1 MGKTT
6 YQELRDVW
14 GINIGPMGTAE
25 AFANNGVE
33 VPEHPNTYAGNNP
46 IGYVDPSG
54 SKWVNPN
61 DPRWPKR
68 PDYPSSAW
76 NAFYC
81 HIAPYLPCIQR
92 TVSSTYAILARH
104 PGLPGDQGGP
114 KDALRHCVWACLTR
128 KTCGKE
134 AYQHG
139 VIDHENSTAP
149 WAKGKWNPTYSP
161 QDLANDEMGDAM
173 SRRSGSCEAECVAA
187 LKRGDLYI
195 LPKKNWQG

>member
-1 MGKTT
+1 MRHYLPGLGRFISRVHLHQAVAMGKTT

-104 PGLPGDQGGP
+104 PGLPGDQGEIGR
-114 KDALRHCVWACLTR
+114 AHV
-128 KTCGKE
+128 
-134 AYQHG
+134 
-139 VIDHENSTAP
+139 
-149 WAKGKWNPTYSP
+149 
-161 QDLANDEMGDAM
+161 
-173 SRRSGSCEAECVAA
+173 
-187 LKRGDLYI
+187 
-195 LPKKNWQG
+195 